1 MSTARRNL
9 NAALYNVT
17 QAIEDR
23 LGDLTWAGFQVGNGL
38 QLSLVDFL
46 FDVATLQ
53 AFRPDYITRLGYNIA
68 ERTTDAV
75 RVLVPGDAQR
85 LAIQEFQNNYEVYN
99 LVKNVHQDINEPQG
113 KFELGPILVRAY
125 ALGQYPDLWAVE
137 GLGHDYA
144 ASFRGDPHQATGML
158 QETHTGAIPTQA
170 LTMLHAGIGL
180 AFAED
185 LMKTISPYSTDG
197 DVRRILEKFIGLC
210 VDNSRPGYTGA
221 AWESLGLVTRTW
233 HAQMVPIVD
242 RHLRRINEEVRPYF
256 WHGAG
261 RALYFLPTHFVP
273 GVYSPWLSVET
284 DTPDELARR
293 NAIAGLAWA
302 NTIVNIRQP
311 AILADLLNC
320 RGSQLVRDDAFINGL
335 LSVLLMA
342 GNITPGDVYIAGFC
356 SYQPDPSVAD
366 LWQRTA
372 GLACKYVNCR
382 YSGNLEEIF
391 RYQPFEDLRTK
402 LC

>member
-1 MSTARRNL
+1 MPTASSEL

-23 LGDLTWAGFQVGNGL
+23 LGDLTWAGFQVGDEVQQG
-38 QLSLVDFL
+38 FL
-46 FDVATLQ
+46 NFFFDVATLQ
-53 AFRPDYITRLGYNIA
+53 AFRPQYINRLGSNIA
-68 ERTTDAV
+68 ERTTDAL
-75 RVLVPGDAQR
+75 RVLVPGEPQR

-99 LVKNVHQDINEPQG
+99 LVKHVHDTLQEPQG
-113 KFELGPILVRAY
+113 KFELAPLLTRAY

-144 ASFRGDPHQATGML
+144 AAFGGPQQPTGML
-158 QETHTGAIPTQA
+158 LEANTGEIPVKA

-180 AFAED
+180 AFAEQ
-185 LMKTISPYSTDG
+185 LMKTITPYSTPG
-197 DVRRILEKFIGLC
+197 EIRRTLEKFVALC

-233 HAQMVPIVD
+233 HSQMVPIVD
-242 RHLRRINEEVRPYF
+242 RQLRRINEGARLYF

-261 RALYFLPTHFVP
+261 RALYFLPIHFVP

-284 DTPDELARR
+284 DAPDELARR

-311 AILADLLNC
+311 AILADLLRR
-320 RGSQLVRDDAFINGL
+320 RGSHLVRDDAFIDGV

-342 GNITPGDVYIAGFC
+342 GDITPGDLYIAEFC
-356 SYQPDPSVAD
+356 RYQPPHSVED

-372 GLACKYVNCR
+372 GLACKYVNCC
-382 YSGNLEEIF
+382 YNGNLEEIF
-391 RYQPFEDLRTK
+391 RYQPFEELSAK